1 MLSFDHR
8 PIVDLKLR
16 PFPNRH
22 PAFQFIHNPLARL
35 EPSRAMFRSHSKKK
49 RCFTRTHKP
58 DAMIHDNLFQPEFLH
73 RRLGNQAQLMLR
85 HGAMRFV
92 LDALNLAA
100 IFQSADRAPKIDNC
114 PRSKIDIPRRRF
126 QARFGQQNFTN

>member
-1 MLSFDHR
+1 MLSFVHR
-8 PIVDLKLR
+8 QIIDLKFR

-35 EPSRAMFRSHSKKK
+35 EPGRAMFRSHSKKK
-49 RCFTRTHKP
+49 RCFTRTDKP
-58 DAMIHDNLFQPEFLH
+58 DAMMHNNLVQPEFRH
-73 RRLGNQAQLMLR
+73 CRLGNQAQLMLR

-92 LDALNLAA
+92 LDALNLAP

-126 QARFGQQNFTN
+126 QAFFGH

>member
-1 MLSFDHR
+1 MLSFGHR

-58 DAMIHDNLFQPEFLH
+58 DTMIHDNLFQPEFLH

-92 LDALNLAA
+92 LDALNLAP
-100 IFQSADRAPKIDNC
+100 IFQSADRSPKIDNC
-114 PRSKIDIPRRRF
+114 PRSKIDIPCRRF
-126 QARFGQQNFTN
+126 QARFGH